1 MSDFD
6 EEAERER
13 LREQYERE
21 QQKREAT
28 EHMSELLLKGATM
41 TDAHCDECG
50 DPIFRYDGQTFC
62 PTCQREVDFDAEG
75 GNATDSPA
83 TSSGEASPGESAE
96 GRDDRDLE
104 SAATSDTTDST
115 GNEASTSPA
124 AVDEREGAVTQSGPA
139 DDDPAIAT
147 ERVEIPAVDPESG
160 RDPSRS
166 GSGIAGDLA
175 EARDSLQRTLLSF
188 ARQAE
193 SIDDPRRA
201 RDALEAAHEA
211 ADALAAIDR
220 IR

>member
-41 TDAHCDECG
+41 TDAHCEECG

-62 PTCQREVDFDAEG
+62 PTCKQE
-75 GNATDSPA
+75 
-83 TSSGEASPGESAE
+83 
-96 GRDDRDLE
+96 
-104 SAATSDTTDST
+104 
-115 GNEASTSPA
+115 
-124 AVDEREGAVTQSGPA
+124 
-139 DDDPAIAT
+139 
-147 ERVEIPAVDPESG
+147 VDPEDTEEPSEDDSGAESPAGASNEERSDAESGTEQLSADAGAAIDNANSG
-160 RDPSRS
+160 RAPTTASGREKSETGDNATVPSTAGRVEVPAVEPEGGADS
-166 GSGIAGDLA
+166 PRDGRETTGSLED
-175 EARDSLQRTLLSF
+175 ARNSLQRTLLSF

-193 SIDDPRRA
+193 STDDPRRA
-201 RDALEAAHEA
+201 RDALEAAREA
-211 ADALAAIDR
+211 ADTLAAIDK